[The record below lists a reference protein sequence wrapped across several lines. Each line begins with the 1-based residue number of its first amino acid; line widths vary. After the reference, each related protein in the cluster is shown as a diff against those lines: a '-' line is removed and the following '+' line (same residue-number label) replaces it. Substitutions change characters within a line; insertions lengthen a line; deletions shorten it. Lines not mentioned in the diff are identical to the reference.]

1 MNFDRSPIFS
11 YLEEDN
17 IECAYFRVRPLLTLD
32 GDVREEALTLWPTEG
47 GLRIVP
53 DRNEQHS
60 FKSRMRSMGAYC
72 VVDLRG
78 QLVDAGKI
86 RSNKNFRPE
95 HDEVNQYILYSDTVR
110 PLPEHTFYQLTE
122 GKAADFARLAESVI
136 TPCFFIREGDTLYG
150 PVHKA
155 SPAAPQPADEAKGM
169 LYDLPCPDGVTRS
182 ILCLED
188 AAERSAPAKPS
199 AKSAAKTPAQPRS
212 TARSKA
218 QAADKSAEQTDE
230 VLPIGKTLHILDED
244 KSTDATLRQ
253 LDKPVS
259 ASANLLR
266 DQAVRPIAEPPRP
279 RTPARGGLC
288 GTPLVRAP
296 LHVSPPPSKNRTQ
309 EYINS
314 QVIVG
319 KYEPR
324 VPELPA
330 GAALRSIA
338 NPVEDACAML
348 RTAWNASSAHD
359 QLIDCILSLEGI
371 RTPLEARLCK
381 GTSMTNL
388 QRVLREKLQDLEA
401 ERLSALYELDR
412 ANKDV
417 DAYRQELLS
426 GMTEHIT
433 RETAALKADQ
443 AEAES
448 AVETLKA
455 SIAALTLQRDALMT
469 RVNELQA
476 GVLPETVAKL
486 LADSQMIA
494 PAAGIPL
501 RITPLPGEAYAA
513 EVLIQRLQDA
523 CRASGLDI
531 SKNAATVLLVLLAMC
546 PRIGLISE
554 NAASLS
560 TLAANIAAAMGWQ
573 HSFAHQTDT
582 EQRPVVGLR
591 PTDGTPALLLT
602 STGHH
607 APMPGLTKLTLVPAA
622 DRLTGDAAYAASQW
636 PMLPVPA
643 LPFVPVIETADALP
657 VSAASLAALLDKEY
671 ATDAEVGTVL
681 APILTATKPLSGA
694 AKKELYRFVSVCA
707 GLLAG
712 GLPAAVDW
720 GILLWIIPALV
731 RDSETFDAV
740 KPLLDE
746 YPLSLSHL

>member
-17 IECAYFRVRPLLTLD
+17 VQCAYFRVRPLLTLD
-32 GDVREEALTLWPTEG
+32 GDVREEAVSLWPTEG

-60 FKSRMRSMGAYC
+60 FKSRMRSLGAYC

-78 QLVDAGKI
+78 QPVDAGKI
-86 RSNKNFRPE
+86 RTNKNFHPE
-95 HDEVNQYILYSDTVR
+95 RDEVNQYILYSDTVR

-122 GKAADFARLAESVI
+122 GKAADFARLAESVV

-150 PVHKA
+150 PVRKA
-155 SPAAPQPADEAKGM
+155 SPAAPQPAGEAQGM
-169 LYDLPCPDGVTRS
+169 LYDLPCPDGVTRT

-188 AAERSAPAKPS
+188 AAEKPAPAKPS
-199 AKSAAKTPAQPRS
+199 AKSAAKATAQPKS
-212 TARSKA
+212 PARSKP
-218 QAADKSAEQTDE
+218 AADKSPERTDE
-230 VLPIGKTLHILDED
+230 ALPIGKTLHILDEG
-244 KSTDATLRQ
+244 KSTDATLHQ

-266 DQAVRPIAEPPRP
+266 DQPVRPMAEPPRS
-279 RTPARGGLC
+279 RASARGGLY

-309 EYINS
+309 EYVNS
-314 QVIVG
+314 QWIVG
-319 KYEPR
+319 KYEPP

-371 RTPLEARLCK
+371 RIPLEAKLCK

-388 QRVLREKLQDLEA
+388 QRVLQEKLQDLEA

-426 GMTEHIT
+426 GMTARIT
-433 RETAALKADQ
+433 QETAALKADQ
-443 AEAES
+443 AVAAS

-455 SIAALTLQRDALMT
+455 SIAALTLQRDALIT

-476 GVLPETVAKL
+476 SVLPETVAKL

-501 RITPLPGEAYAA
+501 RITPLPGQACAA
-513 EVLIQRLQDA
+513 EVLIPRLMDA

-546 PRIGLISE
+546 PRIGFISE

-560 TLAANIAAAMGWQ
+560 TLSANVAAAMGWQ
-573 HSFAHQTDT
+573 HCFAHQTDT

-607 APMPGLTKLTLVPAA
+607 APMPGLTKLTLVPDAA
-622 DRLTGDAAYAASQW
+622 RLTGDAAYAASQW
-636 PMLPVPA
+636 PMLPVPT
-643 LPFVPVIETADALP
+643 LPFVPVIDTADAIP
-657 VSAASLAALLDKEY
+657 VSAASLTALLDKEY
-671 ATDAEVGTVL
+671 ATDAEVDTVL
-681 APILTATKPLSGA
+681 SPILTAAKPLSGA

-712 GLPAAVDW
+712 GLPAAADW
-720 GILLWIIPALV
+720 GILLWIVPALG
-731 RDSETFDAV
+731 RDSKTFEAI